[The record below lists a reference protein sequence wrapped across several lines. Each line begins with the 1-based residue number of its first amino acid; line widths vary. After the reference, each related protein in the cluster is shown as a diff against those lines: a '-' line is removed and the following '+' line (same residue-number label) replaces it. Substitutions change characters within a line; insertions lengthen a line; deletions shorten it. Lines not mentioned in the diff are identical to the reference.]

1 MLKNNEIGEKI
12 KKARILRGI
21 SQAKFA
27 EELGIAASAVA
38 AYETGK
44 RIPKIELREEMARV
58 LMIDPLELAGLG
70 LTEDDERRILNKLLM
85 KYSKDIVKNDDGTIS
100 AIFYEDYAHFQEIYN
115 ELHAPVIRNE
125 EYSFEKPYK
134 IDISPLIGKEDYA
147 DFWLESWPLFDY
159 CQVIKRCI
167 PESSLNDD
175 ALKNHIIEITKQNM
189 NAIYFSRS
197 EDQLRKYA
205 KEFNKSCKAKQ
216 HLEKSEKK
224 SD

>member
-12 KKARILRGI
+12 KKARMLRGI

-27 EELGIAASAVA
+27 DELGIAASAVA

-44 RIPKIELREEMARV
+44 RIPKIELREQMARV
-58 LMIDPLELAGLG
+58 LMVDPLELSGLD

-100 AIFYEDYAHFQEIYN
+100 AILYEDYAHLQEIYN
-115 ELHAPVIRNE
+115 ELHAVVIRND
-125 EYSFEKPYK
+125 EYSFEQPYK

-159 CQVIKRCI
+159 CQVLKRCI
-167 PESSLNDD
+167 PGTSVNED
-175 ALKNHIIEITKQNM
+175 ALKKHIIEITRQNM
-189 NAIYFSRS
+189 DAIFFSRN
-197 EDQLRKYA
+197 EEQLRKYA
-205 KEFNKSCKAKQ
+205 KDFNKSFRAKQ
-216 HLEKSEKK
+216 HIQKSEKK
-224 SD
+224 SK